1 MTDAAT
7 HSTNVFDARF
17 RGIPPGEVLSAASI
31 KSKNWS
37 PARGDMPLPV
47 LTLDTPAL
55 RANATGFLDYANEA
69 GVLLAPHAKTPMM
82 PTFAKMLIEQGAWG
96 ATVANIQ
103 QLQTLLEAG
112 ITRLVYASPPGGASG
127 ARHLINALKAFPA
140 AEVFIFLDSVE
151 GVAALDA
158 AMRNIGNARVSGLV
172 ELGFGRTGARTL
184 ETAIAIRDAILATE
198 GQIELAGVAT
208 YEAAAVDGS
217 DYRHAFDEL
226 FQLVSHAFSA
236 IRDVVG
242 SEKTMTITA
251 GGSMYFD
258 EVVSRLGPIAREGN
272 ARLVLRSGAIFFSD
286 DGLYKRALEAVAAR
300 GITGQVA
307 RSIKPVLSLWT
318 EVLSQPEPD
327 LTICGFGM
335 RDAPNDQG
343 VPIIRRA
350 FRDGQQIDL
359 SDPAPVVEKLNDQHA
374 FVRGSAALR
383 VGDVLELGIS
393 HPCTALQR
401 WRLVYGIDE
410 QGLIVD
416 ILTTHFG

>member
-7 HSTNVFDARF
+7 QNTNVFDARF

-55 RANATGFLDYANEA
+55 RANTTVFLDYANKA

-82 PTFAKMLIEQGAWG
+82 PAFAKMLIEQGAWG
-96 ATVANIQ
+96 ATVANTQ
-103 QLQTLLEAG
+103 QLHTLLETG
-112 ITRLVYASPPGGASG
+112 IKHLVYASPPGGTSG
-127 ARHLINALKAFPA
+127 ASHLVNALKAFPG
-140 AEVFIFLDSVE
+140 AEVFVFLDSVD
-151 GVAALDA
+151 GVAALDT
-158 AMRNIGNARVSGLV
+158 AMTEGGAKVSGLV

-184 ETAIAIRDAILATE
+184 ETAIAIRDAIHATN
-198 GQIELAGVAT
+198 GKIELAGVAT

-217 DYRHAFDEL
+217 DYRRAFDEL
-226 FQLVSHAFSA
+226 FQLVSDTFTA
-236 IRDVVG
+236 IRDVAG
-242 SEKTMTITA
+242 LEKAMTITA

-258 EVVSRLGPIAREGN
+258 EVVARLEPIARQDN

-286 DGLYKRALEAVAAR
+286 DGLYKRALEAIAVRGTAR
-300 GITGQVA
+300 QLA
-307 RSIKPVLSLWT
+307 RSIRPVLSLWV
-318 EVLSQPEPD
+318 EVLSQPEPG

-343 VPIIRRA
+343 MPIIRRA
-350 FRDGQQIDL
+350 FRDGREIDIAN
-359 SDPAPVVEKLNDQHA
+359 PAPVVEKLNDQHA

-383 VGDVLELGIS
+383 VGDILELGIS

-401 WRLVYGIDE
+401 WRLVYGINE
-410 QGLIVD
+410 QDLVDD

>member
-7 HSTNVFDARF
+7 QSTKFFDARF

-37 PARGDMPLPV
+37 PARGDMPLPI
-47 LTLDTPAL
+47 LTVDTPAL
-55 RANATGFLDYANEA
+55 RANETVFLDYAKKA

-82 PTFAKMLIEQGAWG
+82 PAFAKMLIEQGAWG

-103 QLQTLLEAG
+103 QLHTLLEGG
-112 ITRLVYASPPGGASG
+112 ITRLIYASPPGGTSG
-127 ARHLINALKAFPA
+127 ARHFIDALKAFPA

-151 GVAALDA
+151 AVAALDA
-158 AMRNIGNARVSGLV
+158 ATTNIGDARVSGLV

-184 ETAIAIRDAILATE
+184 ETAVAIRDAILATN
-198 GQIELAGVAT
+198 GKIELAGVAT

-217 DYRHAFDEL
+217 DYRRAFEEL
-226 FQLVSHAFSA
+226 FQLVSDAFYT

-258 EVVSRLGPIAREGN
+258 EVIARLEPIARQGN

-286 DGLYKRALEAVAAR
+286 DGLYKRALEAVEAR
-300 GITGQVA
+300 GITGQLG
-307 RSIKPVLSLWT
+307 RSIRPVLSLWT
-318 EVLSQPEPD
+318 EVLSQPEPG
-327 LTICGFGM
+327 LMICGFGM

-343 VPIIRRA
+343 MPIIRRA
-350 FRDGQQIDL
+350 FRDGREIDIG
-359 SDPAPVVEKLNDQHA
+359 DPAPVVEKLNDQHA
-374 FVRGSAALR
+374 YVRGNAALR
-383 VGDVLELGIS
+383 IGDVLELGIS

-401 WRLVYGIDE
+401 WRLVYGINE